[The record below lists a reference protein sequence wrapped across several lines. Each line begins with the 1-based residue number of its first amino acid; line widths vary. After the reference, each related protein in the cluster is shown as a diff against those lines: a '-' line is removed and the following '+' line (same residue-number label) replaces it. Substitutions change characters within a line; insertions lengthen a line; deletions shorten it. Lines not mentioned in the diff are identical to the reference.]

1 MSLQFIIGNSGAGKS
16 YYAYKRIIEDSLK
29 HPEKNYYVIVPEQFT
44 MQTQKAL
51 VEMHPGK
58 GILNIDILSFERLA
72 YRVFEETGGGNRKV
86 LEDTG
91 KSMVLQKM
99 VQQHRKELDYLG
111 SQMNKPG
118 YLDEVKSLV
127 SEFMQYDIKEDD
139 LEEMKEKAKDQALL
153 EMKLKDVGVLYQSF
167 KEFLKGHYMTGEEV
181 MDVLLKQLPFSKKL
195 KGAELL
201 FDGFTGFTPIQVNVI
216 RELLVIADR
225 VCVTVTMDEREDAF
239 TPGKPHQLFFMSK
252 QMIRTLA
259 GLTKNLDDPVYLK
272 SSEKSR
278 FSQAPAMQFLEKNIF
293 RYRKGTYEKEQQ
305 EIQIF
310 AAASPLEEMREA
322 ARRMAQ
328 LVRTCGYRYG
338 EIAVITGNLEEY
350 ARLASQVFEEAD
362 IPYFID
368 EKHSVLMNPFVEY
381 LRAAM
386 EMAVQGF
393 PYESVFRYL
402 RCGMSEVTRE
412 QADKLENYVL
422 ALGIRGYRKWSE
434 KWVRVYRGMEADQI
448 QELNEIREV
457 FAEEVKGLADGFC
470 TGKKTVE
477 EYCRILYEFILKS
490 NVWQKLKKQEQN
502 FKDTG
507 DKAMEK
513 EYNQIYG
520 IVMDLL
526 DKMVEILG
534 NETVSRQE
542 FRQLLETGLSQAKVA
557 LIPPSIDQVMVG
569 DMERSRLK
577 DIKALFFVGV
587 NEGNIPKSTQ
597 TGGILSELDRDFFKE
612 QGVEL
617 APGPKELMNM
627 QRFYLYLNMTKPREQ
642 LILSFSD
649 TNAKGEGIS
658 PAYLIGSIRGLYPKL
673 EIERAGESGA
683 ARSSVSGA
691 GMKNET
697 GSGNGEYCYPEN
709 PEAGISL
716 FLEKLAGETG
726 KDHEI
731 LDQTDAM
738 FGELYSWYLR
748 DSKYHDKVQKLV
760 QSAFA
765 GKPKDIISQSV
776 AKALYGEISPY
787 SATRLERFAACAFAH
802 FLQYGMKLTERV
814 EYEFKAMDMGNV
826 MHEALESFAEEVR
839 KRGLKWTE
847 LTEQERNEIADEC
860 LNNIVADYGNTVLKS
875 SARNEY
881 MIERTRR
888 ILRRTVWALQKQLE
902 QGEFQPEG
910 FEVTFGGG
918 RIDRVDI
925 MEDQNKVYVKVIDYK
940 TGNTSFDL
948 VYLYHGLQLQL
959 MIYLDGA
966 LKVEQKKYPDKEI
979 VPAGVFYY
987 NIKDPMI
994 QEKIDAD
1001 VEAVSAGLMKELKMN
1016 GLVQADAELVRRMDN
1031 SLGSIPVAFNKDGSF
1046 RKNSSVADR
1055 AQFTVLGRYVRTKI
1069 EKIRSSILEGDA
1081 RVSPYELGKK
1091 NACTYCP
1098 YMTVCGFDRKLSGY
1112 EFRRLKNF
1120 SDEEL
1125 WKAFDREAE

>member
-272 SSEKSR
+272 LSGKSR

>member
-1 MSLQFIIGNSGAGKS
+1 MSLQFIIGSSGAGKS

-72 YRVFEETGGGNRKV
+72 YRVFEETGGDNRKV

-272 SSEKSR
+272 LSGKSR

-826 MHEALESFAEEVR
+826 MHEALESFAEVVR

>member
-272 SSEKSR
+272 LSGKSR

-1069 EKIRSSILEGDA
+1069 EKIRSSILEGEA

>member
-272 SSEKSR
+272 LSGKSR

-457 FAEEVKGLADGFC
+457 FAEEVKGMADGFC
-470 TGKKTVE
+470 TGKKKVE

-826 MHEALESFAEEVR
+826 MHEALESFAEVVR